1 MAINHP
7 VYLQRA
13 EKGPLGKVT
22 LIAIVDAESV
32 GMKDTDDCV
41 WMMATTTPSS
51 MYTGHKPSISLE
63 IKSKMSSE
71 DYVNGLTMS
80 KTITIRMDEEVLKQ
94 IDAQALKNHRS
105 RNGEIEEILEKSF
118 EKKEE
123 V

>member
-22 LIAIVDAESV
+22 LIAVVDAESV

-51 MYTGHKPSISLE
+51 MYTGHNPSISLE

-71 DYVNGLTMS
+71 DYVNGLNKSTGQWHEHTRGMG
-80 KTITIRMDEEVLKQ
+80 ITGILKSPYWFIRKFKDVLEMM
-94 IDAQALKNHRS
+94 
-105 RNGEIEEILEKSF
+105 GG
-118 EKKEE
+118 
-123 V
+123 